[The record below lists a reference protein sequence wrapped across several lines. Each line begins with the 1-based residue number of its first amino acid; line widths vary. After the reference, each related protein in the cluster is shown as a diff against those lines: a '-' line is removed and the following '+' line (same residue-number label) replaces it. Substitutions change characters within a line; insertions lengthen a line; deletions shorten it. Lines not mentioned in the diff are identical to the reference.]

1 MTSKRKLLA
10 LCSGMVLLGG
20 AGCQR
25 APQPS
30 NVACTMEALQCPDG
44 SYVGR
49 QGPRCEFAPCP
60 ATTSTTPTPIPTSTA
75 PFSKDDLI
83 QVDTSFA
90 STTFVS
96 PMTVTGTARGGWYFE
111 ASFPVELRDANGLL
125 LASSIAQAQGDWMTT
140 NYVPFTTTLTFGM
153 PTTATGT
160 LIFKKDNPSG
170 EPANDNQLVI
180 PVRF

>member
-1 MTSKRKLLA
+1 M
-10 LCSGMVLLGG
+10 
-20 AGCQR
+20 
-25 APQPS
+25 
-30 NVACTMEALQCPDG
+30 
-44 SYVGR
+44 
-49 QGPRCEFAPCP
+49 
-60 ATTSTTPTPIPTSTA
+60 
-75 PFSKDDLI
+75 
-83 QVDTSFA
+83 DTSFA

-111 ASFPVELRDANGLL
+111 ESFPVELRDANGLL

-180 PVRF
+180 PVQF